1 MISSITGFERLML
14 NRNKETQRL
23 QTIVDEQAE
32 QIDSLLKTVEA
43 LVVACE
49 QAAIDEREACAALV
63 EGGNHVHP
71 KAPDAVWAKTVAKLI
86 RARGKPDPAFK
97 NFLDDKWS
105 GIV

>member
-1 MISSITGFERLML
+1 ML

-49 QAAIDEREACAALV
+49 QAAIDEREACADLV
-63 EGGNHVHP
+63 FEMAQLP
-71 KAPDAVWAKTVAKLI
+71 KYEKLWLPLHHAQSAI
-86 RARGKPDPAFK
+86 RARGAT
-97 NFLDDKWS
+97 
-105 GIV
+105 